1 MQDRN
6 QSAYR
11 QPDGQKIK
19 EKWAWPIHVSVLSC
33 AALWFK
39 QVAAFNAYC
48 AAQST
53 LEKARF
59 ERHKSESDWPCLA
72 EFLCTSEKVIEAAV
86 ALPESENPFTNRACR
101 AVSSRYQSDIQSG
114 YTLKLVV
121 TGKEQ
126 MLSPQL

>member
-53 LEKARF
+53 LEKVRF
-59 ERHKSESDWPCLA
+59 ECHQGELEYLCLT
-72 EFLCTSEKVIEAAV
+72 EFLRTSEKVIAATV
-86 ALPESENPFTNRACR
+86 ALHERENSSTNRACR
-101 AVSSRYQSDIQSG
+101 AVSI
-114 YTLKLVV
+114 T
-121 TGKEQ
+121 
-126 MLSPQL
+126 PPA

>member
-1 MQDRN
+1 MHDGN
-6 QSAYR
+6 HPAYWQS
-11 QPDGQKIK
+11 DGQKIK

-59 ERHKSESDWPCLA
+59 GRHQGELDCLCLT
-72 EFLCTSEKVIEAAV
+72 EFLRTSEK
-86 ALPESENPFTNRACR
+86 
-101 AVSSRYQSDIQSG
+101 
-114 YTLKLVV
+114 
-121 TGKEQ
+121 
-126 MLSPQL
+126 

>member
-1 MQDRN
+1 MHDRDHP
-6 QSAYR
+6 AYR

-53 LEKARF
+53 LEKVRF
-59 ERHKSESDWPCLA
+59 ERHQDESDCFRLTG
-72 EFLCTSEKVIEAAV
+72 FLLKGVKVF
-86 ALPESENPFTNRACR
+86 S
-101 AVSSRYQSDIQSG
+101 
-114 YTLKLVV
+114 
-121 TGKEQ
+121 
-126 MLSPQL
+126 